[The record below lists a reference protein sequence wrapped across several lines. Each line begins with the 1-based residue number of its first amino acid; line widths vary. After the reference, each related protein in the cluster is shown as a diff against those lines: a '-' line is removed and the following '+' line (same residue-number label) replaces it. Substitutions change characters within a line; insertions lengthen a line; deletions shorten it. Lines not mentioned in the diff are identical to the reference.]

1 MAQRESW
8 ATRTGFILA
17 AVGSA
22 VGLGNIWRFPYQV
35 GEQGGAAF
43 LVMYLLL
50 VVGVGFP
57 VILVEF
63 VVGRYTERNPV
74 GALKRIGRGAWTKI
88 GWVFITAGFVIL
100 SYYSVVAG
108 WTLRYVLIGLGGGYS
123 ATDAPAQF
131 GQVATG
137 LDAVALHAIFMAAV
151 VAIVALGIQRG
162 IELSVKVMVPAIIII
177 SIGLAVYA
185 FTLEGAGDAYAYY
198 LSPEFST
205 IANNWTTILPAAAA
219 QAFFTLSLGMGVM
232 ITYASYLGEDR
243 NLAEDAGIIAALD
256 TFIAFTAG
264 LIAFP
269 VLFAAG
275 IEPGASGPSLIFVSL
290 ASAFGGL
297 PLGGILGAI
306 FFATVAIAALSSA
319 ISIMEVVVAYLID
332 ERGVGRVPATA
343 ALGTAMFLVGVPA
356 ALDLVFISLYDGFAN
371 SILLMLGGLLLSIF
385 VGWVVPDLALEEIGK
400 GIKDVGSLG
409 VAWLWFIRIPVVI
422 ALVVLVALNAWDYYG
437 FLTGGFA
444 DWLSTNL

>member
-43 LVMYLLL
+43 LFIYLLL
-50 VVGVGFP
+50 IVGIGFP

-63 VVGRYTERNPV
+63 VVGRNTERNPV
-74 GALKRIGRGAWTKI
+74 GALKRIGSGAWTKI
-88 GWVFITAGFVIL
+88 GWVFVTAGFVIL

-108 WTLRYVLIGLGGGYS
+108 WTIRYVLLGLQGEYT
-123 ATDAPAQF
+123 ADAAPAQF
-131 GQVATG
+131 GEVASG
-137 LDAVALHAIFMAAV
+137 LDAVVLHAIFMAAV
-151 VAIVALGIQRG
+151 VGIVALGIERG
-162 IELSVKVMVPAIIII
+162 IELSVKVMVPAIIVI
-177 SIGLAVYA
+177 SIGLAAYV
-185 FTLEGAGDAYAYY
+185 FTLDGAADAYAYY

-205 IANNWTTILPAAAA
+205 IAANWTTILPAAAA

-243 NLAEDAGIIAALD
+243 NLASDAGIIAGLD

-264 LIAFP
+264 MIAFP
-269 VLFAAG
+269 ILFAAG
-275 IEPGASGPSLIFVSL
+275 IEPGASGPALIFVSL
-290 ASAFGGL
+290 AAAFAEL
-297 PLGGILGAI
+297 PFGGILGAI

-319 ISIMEVVVAYLID
+319 ISIMEVVVSYLID
-332 ERGVGRVPATA
+332 ERGFGRVPATV
-343 ALGTAMFLVGVPA
+343 ALGVAMFLVGVPA
-356 ALDLVFISLYDGFAN
+356 ALDLIFVDLYDGFAN

-385 VGWVVPDLALEEIGK
+385 VGWVVPDLALDEIGK

-409 VAWLWFIRIPVVI
+409 VAWLWFIRIPVVVALI
-422 ALVVLVALNAWDYYG
+422 ALVALNAWDYYG
-437 FLTGGFA
+437 FLTGPFS
-444 DWLSTNL
+444 DWLGANL